1 MVVTTRDGARE
12 EVARDYLV
20 RFADAYDREVQAW
33 VDATRRGEVTGPG
46 AWDGYAASVVAE
58 AGVRSLE
65 TGARVPVEP
74 APRPDLYARPG
85 R

>member
-1 MVVTTRDGARE
+1 VPQ
-12 EVARDYLV
+12 DYLV

-33 VDATRRGEVTGPG
+33 VDATRCGRVTGPT

-65 TGARVPVEP
+65 NGGRVAVDL
-74 APRPDLYARPG
+74 APRPELYGA
-85 R
+85 